1 MTNRKRPPPPR
12 ERGAIVPVNRPVDLA
27 SMPDGQDLVEARPQV
42 VPARRLPHADLDR
55 GEAAPP
61 GMVYWQQSYSY
72 REISYSSRTTYYRG
86 GVPVQIAPA
95 GLPAAE
101 SEAAHFF
108 ARGLQLILW
117 ISVVGVGGYFGGRAL
132 GWW

>member
-1 MTNRKRPPPPR
+1 MTINKRSTRPT
-12 ERGAIVPVNRPVDLA
+12 EQQAIVPAKRPVDLA
-27 SMPDGQDLVEARPQV
+27 SMPRGQDLIEDQPHEAPV
-42 VPARRLPHADLDR
+42 RRLPHPDLD
-55 GEAAPP
+55 GAMPP
-61 GMVYWQQSYSY
+61 SMVYWQQSYSY

-86 GVPVQIAPA
+86 GVPMQVAPA

-108 ARGLQLILW
+108 VRGLQLILW
-117 ISVVGVGGYFGGRAL
+117 ISVVGIGGYFSGRAL